1 MVQTSLQ
8 DWSDFE
14 SRELT
19 GRNRRL
25 LHEWRALDRTVEHR
39 DGIDYRITKRNAQG
53 LPTDLA

>member
-25 LHEWRALDRTVEHR
+25 LHEWRALDRAVEHR
-39 DGIDYRITKRNAQG
+39 DGIDYWRVES
-53 LPTDLA
+53 PDLRFGV